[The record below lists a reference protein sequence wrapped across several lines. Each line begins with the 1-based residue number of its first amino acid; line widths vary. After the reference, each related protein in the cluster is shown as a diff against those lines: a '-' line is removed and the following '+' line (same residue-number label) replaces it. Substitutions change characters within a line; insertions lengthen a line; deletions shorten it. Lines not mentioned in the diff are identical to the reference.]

1 MFPSLPLAQLTCLAV
16 TAGYSLGPGRSET
29 AVSIDDEEG
38 EEKVRGARCERRGRG
53 AVCEEGKGHVRGTDL
68 MLCTRFRKK
77 ARNLSGQLSWREN
90 EENTGRTER
99 VRHCRLSALVGI

>member
-1 MFPSLPLAQLTCLAV
+1 MT
-16 TAGYSLGPGRSET
+16 RR
-29 AVSIDDEEG
+29 
-38 EEKVRGARCERRGRG
+38 EKRRYEVREVLDAR
-53 AVCEEGKGHVRGTDL
+53 CEEGKGHVRGTDL

>member
-1 MFPSLPLAQLTCLAV
+1 
-16 TAGYSLGPGRSET
+16 
-29 AVSIDDEEG
+29 
-38 EEKVRGARCERRGRG
+38 
-53 AVCEEGKGHVRGTDL
+53 VRGTDL